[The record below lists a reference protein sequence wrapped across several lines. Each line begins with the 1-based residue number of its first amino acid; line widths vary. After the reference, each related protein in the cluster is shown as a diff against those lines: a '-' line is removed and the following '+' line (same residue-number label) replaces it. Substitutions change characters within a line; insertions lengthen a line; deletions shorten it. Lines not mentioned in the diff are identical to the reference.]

1 MKKIMKFLP
10 LAVVMFF
17 ASCKPGGEE
26 QPEKISLKV
35 DPTELKFA
43 ASGNESQIITVNA
56 TGLEWESEVSAAG
69 KGWITVT
76 SSGNNELSVTVTDNE
91 SDKERSASV
100 RIKPIGHDEIRPIGV
115 VVIQD
120 AGGEVEE
127 YSISVDPAAL
137 TFLHDA
143 TESQQ
148 VTVTTVG
155 EGLTWSAEAEEKAT
169 WLHVQKDGDK
179 IVVSVDSY
187 DNTEISRSANIIVT
201 PDNEMAKP
209 KSVRVTQEAAPVV
222 PILSV
227 SPMDDIY
234 FEWNEDDRN
243 VMLAVTAIE
252 VKYTLMIVDAN
263 DKTIEWLKC
272 APSGNSLVVSVKRN
286 FELVAR
292 SGYIV
297 LRSHNPEIDDV
308 RIFVEQGPGEE
319 FMSNLTEDVEIADMN
334 PGGNFFFNIHP
345 CQEWDDV
352 TPYTLWVVELWGN
365 GLSRTFSKGYYNYSG
380 TGERIALKL
389 YSTRINYNDDEI
401 YYLPDGEYVLTAY
414 EYPFTPLPNTLET
427 GRSTNDFR
435 IPSGGWYNKV
445 VDGEFTDA
453 APLTE
458 GKLTVSKDAQDVYT
472 FTFDFK
478 DDAGNA
484 ITGTCVSEVT
494 DYKVTYF
501 PETKP
506 TPNPN
511 PNPEEPEDPDFGK
524 E

>member
-1 MKKIMKFLP
+1 MKKFMKFLP

-17 ASCKPGGEE
+17 ASCNGGED

-43 ASGNESQIITVNA
+43 ASGNESQIVTVTA
-56 TGLEWESEVSAAG
+56 TGLEWESEISAAG
-69 KGWITVT
+69 KEWITVT
-76 SSGNNELSVTVTDNE
+76 PSGDNKLSVTVTDNE

-100 RIKPIGHDEIRPIGV
+100 MIKPIGHAEIRPIGV

-127 YSISVDPAAL
+127 YSISLDPAAL

-201 PDNEMAKP
+201 PDNETAKP
-209 KSVRVTQEAAPVV
+209 KSVRITQEAAPVV

-227 SPMDDIY
+227 SPMDDIH
-234 FEWNEDDRN
+234 FEWNEDDKN
-243 VMLAVTAIE
+243 VMLAVTAIAVE
-252 VKYTLMIVDAN
+252 YTVMIVDEN
-263 DKTIEWLKC
+263 SKTIEWLKC
-272 APSGNSLVVSVKRN
+272 APSGSSLVVSVERN
-286 FELVAR
+286 HELVSR
-292 SGYIV
+292 SGYVV
-297 LRSHNPEIDDV
+297 LRSHNPEVDDV
-308 RIFVEQGPGEE
+308 RIFVEQGPGKE
-319 FMSNLTEDVEIADMN
+319 FMSNLTGDVEITDMN
-334 PGGNFFFNIHP
+334 PADGFYFDIHP
-345 CQEWDDV
+345 RQVWDKT
-352 TPYTLWVVELWGN
+352 TPYTYWVVEFWGG
-365 GLSRTFSKGYYNYSG
+365 GLTRTFSKGYYTYSG

-389 YSTRINYNDDEI
+389 YTTRINYNDDMI
-401 YYLPDGEYVLTAY
+401 YYIPDGEYVLTAY
-414 EYPFTPLPNTLET
+414 EYPFTPLPNTLEA

-478 DDAGNA
+478 DDAGYA

-494 DYKVTYF
+494 DFKVTYF
-501 PETKP
+501 PDVEP
-506 TPNPN
+506 TPNPD
-511 PNPEEPEDPDFGK
+511 PEEPEDPDFGK